1 MIDFD
6 ESGIDLAQRPS
17 NTFVVVTLEL
27 CDCGVL
33 SFCLSVCLSV
43 CHSFILSV
51 STITHEYVNTR
62 RQHRVGMGKK

>member
-27 CDCGVL
+27 CD
-33 SFCLSVCLSV
+33 
-43 CHSFILSV
+43 SFILSV